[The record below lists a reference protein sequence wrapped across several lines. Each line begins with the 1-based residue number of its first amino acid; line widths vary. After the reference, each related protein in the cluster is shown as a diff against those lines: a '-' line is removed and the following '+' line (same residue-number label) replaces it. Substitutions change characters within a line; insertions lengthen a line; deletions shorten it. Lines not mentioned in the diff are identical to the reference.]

1 MMNTE
6 LLNKHAQ
13 ESLHFFESE
22 LFKDVQMS
30 GMFSDSKTFTDA
42 IPKASYMEI
51 LQSYHTQ
58 KTDVSTFNLNN
69 FIECYFDIIEYEEV
83 RAESVKTS
91 IEQHI
96 ESLWKVLKKSADI
109 NTHDSLLPLKNPYIV
124 PGGRF
129 REIYY
134 WDSYFTALGLVES
147 GNIVLAESMLSNFL
161 DLQSSYGCIPN
172 GNRSYYLSRSQ
183 PPILGLLVELLLPF
197 QQNKQQYIKTHI
209 IAIEAEYKFWMKGE
223 ELGSAD
229 GFESGR
235 VIKMPD
241 GSFLNRYWDDNASP
255 RPESYREDIELFNES
270 KPDDPESFYR
280 NIRAACESGWDFSA
294 RWLSDDYSLASIRT
308 TRILP
313 VDLNCLLYK
322 QEKLL
327 AQYYETLGNE
337 ALSIVYT
344 KYAATRKSAIQR
356 YMWAE
361 NDGFYM
367 DYDLDKKSNS
377 SVKSLAGV
385 LPLFVELADSNQAEQ
400 VSEVIDNE
408 FLQQGGLVTTVIESG
423 QQWDSPNGWAPLHWF
438 TVQGLLKY
446 QKKCLA
452 ITIQKRWL
460 NTVETYFQQTGKIM
474 EKYNV
479 CQQNHKAGGGEY
491 DVQDGFGWTN
501 GVHVAF
507 SALCFTDI
515 DLSFTISK

>member
-6 LLNKHAQ
+6 LLNKQAQ

-22 LFKDVQMS
+22 LFKEVQLS
-30 GMFSDSKTFTDA
+30 GLFPDSKTFTDA
-42 IPKASYMEI
+42 IQKASFTEI
-51 LQSYHTQ
+51 LQRYRIE
-58 KTDVSTFNLNN
+58 KTKTSAFNLKD
-69 FIECYFDIIEYEEV
+69 FVERYFDIIEHQEIRIEN
-83 RAESVKTS
+83 EKTS
-91 IEQHI
+91 IDEHI
-96 ESLWKVLKKSADI
+96 ESLWLVLKKNADANI
-109 NTHDSLLPLKNPYIV
+109 IGSLLPLKNSYIV

-147 GNIVLAESMLSNFL
+147 GNIALAESMLSNFL

-183 PPILGLLVELLLPF
+183 PPILALFVDLLLPY
-197 QQNKQQYIKTHI
+197 QQNKQKFITTHI
-209 IAIEAEYKFWMKGE
+209 IAIEAEYNFWMKGK
-223 ELGSAD
+223 ELGSD
-229 GFESGR
+229 EKFESGR

-241 GSFLNRYWDDNASP
+241 GSFLNRYWDDNAAP
-255 RPESYREDIELFNES
+255 RPESYREDIELLNES
-270 KPDDPESFYR
+270 NLDDAESFYR

-294 RWLSDDYSLASIRT
+294 RWLGDDHSLASIRT

-327 AQYYETLGNE
+327 AQYFGALGDE
-337 ALSIVYT
+337 ASSLVYT
-344 KYAATRKSAIQR
+344 KYATTRKSAIQR
-356 YMWAE
+356 YMWSE
-361 NDGFYM
+361 QDGFYM

-385 LPLFVELADSNQAEQ
+385 LPLFVELADANQAKQ
-400 VSEVIDNE
+400 VSEVIEND

-446 QKKCLA
+446 QNKCLA
-452 ITIQKRWL
+452 ITIQQRWL

-491 DVQDGFGWTN
+491 DVQEGFGWTN

-507 SALCFTDI
+507 SALCSAEINSRCKT
-515 DLSFTISK
+515 

>member
-1 MMNTE
+1 MMNIE
-6 LLNKHAQ
+6 LLNKQAQ

-22 LFKDVQMS
+22 LFKNVQMS
-30 GMFSDSKTFTDA
+30 GLFSDSKTFADA
-42 IPKASYMEI
+42 MPKASYVEI
-51 LQSYHTQ
+51 LQSYHNEKIDIT
-58 KTDVSTFNLNN
+58 TFNLQN
-69 FIECYFDIIEYEEV
+69 FIEGYFDIIEYEEV
-83 RAESVKTS
+83 RSETVKTS

-96 ESLWKVLKKSADI
+96 DSLWTVLKKNADT
-109 NTHDSLLPLKNPYIV
+109 NRNDSLLPLKKPYIV

-147 GNIVLAESMLSNFL
+147 GNIALAESMLSNFL

-183 PPILGLLVELLLPF
+183 PPILGLLVDLLLPF
-197 QQNKQQYIKTHI
+197 QTDKQQFITTHI
-209 IAIEAEYKFWMKGE
+209 IAIEAEYKFWMKGK
-223 ELGSAD
+223 ELGSD
-229 GFESGR
+229 EGYESGR
-235 VIKMPD
+235 VVKMPD
-241 GSFLNRYWDDNASP
+241 GSLLNRYWDDNASP

-270 KPDDPESFYR
+270 KPDDAESFYR

-294 RWLSDDYSLASIRT
+294 RWLSEDHSLASIRT

-327 AQYYETLGNE
+327 AQYHEMLGNE
-337 ALSIVYT
+337 ASSLVYVN
-344 KYAATRKSAIQR
+344 YAATRKSAIQR
-356 YMWAE
+356 YMWSE
-361 NDGFYM
+361 HDGFYM
-367 DYDLDKKSNS
+367 DYDLDKKSKS
-377 SVKSLAGV
+377 AVKSLASV

-400 VSEVIDNE
+400 ISEVIENE

-438 TVQGLLKY
+438 AVQGLIKY
-446 QKKCLA
+446 EKQCLA
-452 ITIQKRWL
+452 LTIKNRWL
-460 NTVETYFQQTGKIM
+460 NTVESYFQQTGKIM

-479 CQQNHKAGGGEY
+479 CQQSHKAEGGEY
-491 DVQDGFGWTN
+491 DVQEGFGWTN

-507 SALCFTDI
+507 SALCFSERD
-515 DLSFTISK
+515 